1 MAGSTWMAA
10 LFPAEANV
18 HLMDNSIVRLACVT
32 FFFFKGSG
40 PHRDLLSSPTRRS
53 PDLLRGDK
61 DFPPVM
67 QVENR
72 IAPAPSHML
81 KTAQQPDGQEAPPR
95 IEPFDA
101 DNEQQLRAMTQR
113 GPVDRKSTRLNSSHL
128 VISYAVFCLNK

>member
-1 MAGSTWMAA
+1 MISHFGDMGVIESR
-10 LFPAEANV
+10 P
-18 HLMDNSIVRLACVT
+18 
-32 FFFFKGSG
+32 G
-40 PHRDLLSSPTRRS
+40 
-53 PDLLRGDK
+53 LRGDK

-81 KTAQQPDGQEAPPR
+81 KTAVQPDGQEAPPR

-113 GPVDRKSTRLNSSHL
+113 GPVLPR
-128 VISYAVFCLNK
+128 